1 VPRRVITL
9 VEGESLINDATAL
22 VLYRA
27 AVVAVVSGS
36 FSIWHIG
43 LRFVVGAVGGLAIGL
58 AVGWAVASVRKR
70 IDYIPAEIAIS
81 LLTAYLAYLPAA
93 ALGVSG
99 VLAAVTTG
107 IYLGWH
113 SPEVSTPAMR
123 MEGLPVWETLVFLA
137 NSLLFVLVGLE
148 LRPILDSLSGESTR
162 TLLLDAAVVS
172 GTVIAIRLAWVLPLV
187 YGPRRVVRRLRERE
201 PLPPWQ
207 LPALTGWMGMRGAV
221 SLAAA
226 LAVPLQTDSGASF
239 PGRELIIYLAFAVIF
254 VTLVLQGLTLPTLIR
269 VLHVEDD
276 DGEAREE
283 ANARITAAEAALAR
297 VDELAEE
304 EWVRE
309 DTAERLR
316 GLYRFRRSRFA
327 ARFDGGDDGSIEE
340 RSLNYQRLRRELLEA
355 EREAV
360 VQLRRAGAI
369 SDDVMHRIERD
380 LDLEDTRLDV

>member
-1 VPRRVITL
+1 
-9 VEGESLINDATAL
+9 
-22 VLYRA
+22 
-27 AVVAVVSGS
+27 
-36 FSIWHIG
+36 
-43 LRFVVGAVGGLAIGL
+43 
-58 AVGWAVASVRKR
+58 
-70 IDYIPAEIAIS
+70 
-81 LLTAYLAYLPAA
+81 
-93 ALGVSG
+93 
-99 VLAAVTTG
+99 
-107 IYLGWH
+107 
-113 SPEVSTPAMR
+113 
-123 MEGLPVWETLVFLA
+123 
-137 NSLLFVLVGLE
+137 
-148 LRPILDSLSGESTR
+148 
-162 TLLLDAAVVS
+162 
-172 GTVIAIRLAWVLPLV
+172 
-187 YGPRRVVRRLRERE
+187 
-201 PLPPWQ
+201 
-207 LPALTGWMGMRGAV
+207 
-221 SLAAA
+221 
-226 LAVPLQTDSGASF
+226 
-239 PGRELIIYLAFAVIF
+239 

-327 ARFDGGDDGSIEE
+327 ARFDGEDDGSIEE